1 MNLKKEQQLLNLIE
15 IFVLRCE
22 ISDIY
27 CYETHCREDEVSYR
41 CDYNRES
48 TFEVTKYFDEDAE
61 ETDYLYIDFHDT
73 DSQSNYVKCDIDRA
87 IKIVKEECN
96 KQGVFV

>member
-1 MNLKKEQQLLNLIE
+1 MKKQQNLINLIE
-15 IFVLRCE
+15 IFILRCE
-22 ISDIY
+22 VINLH
-27 CYETHCREDEVSYR
+27 CYETDCREDEVSYR
-41 CDYNRES
+41 CDYNKES
-48 TFEVTKYFDEDAE
+48 TFEITKYYDEETE

-73 DSQSNYVKCDIDRA
+73 DSQSNYKKCDIDIA